1 MKIYL
6 ADDDSEDREFF
17 SDALTELPIEIT
29 LKTFQN
35 GVELMAD
42 LFSDELLPEA
52 IFLDLKMPMM
62 DGFECLSD
70 IKAEKK
76 FADIDVIIYSTLMN
90 EWEIGKLQEIGAN
103 GFLQKPTSF
112 NQLKTI
118 LYKCLET
125 IKKNKI
131 VDKTNT
137 LKFSILK

>member
-6 ADDDSEDREFF
+6 ADDDSEDRELF
-17 SDALTELPIEIT
+17 SDALTELPLEIT

-42 LFSDELLPEA
+42 LFLDELLPEA

-70 IKAEKK
+70 IKSEVK
-76 FADIDVIIYSTLMN
+76 FQNIDVIIYSTLMN
-90 EWEIGKLQEIGAN
+90 DWEVEKLQELGAN
-103 GFLQKPTSF
+103 SYLQKPTSF

-118 LYKCLET
+118 LYTCLET
-125 IKKNKI
+125 IKKNKK

>member
-6 ADDDSEDREFF
+6 ADDDFEDRELF
-17 SDALTELPIEIT
+17 SDALTELPLIIT

-42 LFSDELLPEA
+42 LFSDETLPEA

-70 IKAEKK
+70 IKSESK
-76 FADIDVIIYSTLMN
+76 FTGIDVIIYSSLMN
-90 EWEIGKLQEIGAN
+90 DWEVEKLEKMGAN
-103 GFLQKPTSF
+103 SYLQKPSSF

-118 LYKCLET
+118 LYNCLEQ
-125 IKKNKI
+125 IKRNKI
-131 VDKTNT
+131 EDKTKT
-137 LKFSILK
+137 ISFSILK

>member
-6 ADDDSEDREFF
+6 ADDDSEDRELF
-17 SDALTELPIEIT
+17 SDALTELPLEMT

-42 LFSDELLPEA
+42 LFSDELLPET

-70 IKAEKK
+70 IKSEVR
-76 FADIDVIIYSTLMN
+76 FQNIDVIIYSTLMN
-90 EWEIGKLQEIGAN
+90 EWEVGKLQEMGAN

-118 LYKCLET
+118 LYQCLET
-125 IKKNKI
+125 IKKNKL
-131 VDKTNT
+131 VDKSNT
-137 LKFSILK
+137 STFSILK